1 MAALLPPL
9 TTASTL
15 TGDDITSISTM
26 SGGTTEHLD
35 TTPEH
40 LLTTDSGDLNTIG
53 KMNNCVPAAGIWKDL
68 TLKTGVRETPIYSI
82 VEGLNEKQEI
92 YST

>member
-1 MAALLPPL
+1 MAALLPPP

-53 KMNNCVPAAGIWKDL
+53 KMNNCVPAAGMERSHPENWCERNTDL
-68 TLKTGVRETPIYSI
+68 FNSRRT
-82 VEGLNEKQEI
+82 Q
-92 YST
+92 